1 MRNDQ
6 KALADI
12 YSRIITESNGR
23 KVVDGDV
30 NLNYLC
36 LRKLPEWLADV
47 TINGD
52 LYLTNNHLLTLE
64 NCPQHITGSFL
75 CTGNYL
81 RNLIGGPVSV
91 GTEARYGVYSC
102 TNNKLTSLAGAP
114 KNMDYCDFDC
124 SENYLTDLTHL
135 PPVVGG
141 KLNCGFNRLKTLKGC
156 PRTIGHEFNCMYNDL
171 TSLEHGPIDLGNF
184 FGEYKGVYNCS
195 YNELTNLVGAPKKIG
210 SLNCAYNN
218 LTNLVGAPTKI
229 GSLKCK
235 GNKISSLEGIPKEI
249 TGYLELNENPGKFDR
264 NEIVKMSKVS
274 AGMIYYDY
282 KSEKRK

>member
-1 MRNDQ
+1 VRNDQ

-23 KVVDGDV
+23 KIVDGDV

-47 TINGD
+47 TIDGD

-91 GTEARYGVYSC
+91 GTEVRYGVYSC
-102 TNNKLTSLAGAP
+102 ANNKLTSLTGAP

-124 SENYLTDLTHL
+124 SQNHLTDLMHL
-135 PPVVGG
+135 PSTIGG
-141 KLNCGFNRLKTLKGC
+141 KLICSFNRLKTLKGC
-156 PRTIGHEFNCMYNDL
+156 PQTVGNDFDCMANLL
-171 TSLEHGPIDLGNF
+171 TSLEHGPANVLRPDGT
-184 FGEYKGVYNCS
+184 YKGFYNCS
-195 YNELTNLVGAPKKIG
+195 YNDITNLVGAPEKIG
-210 SLNCAYNN
+210 SLNC
-218 LTNLVGAPTKI
+218 
-229 GSLKCK
+229 K
-235 GNKISSLEGIPKEI
+235 GNEIVSLEGIPKVI
-249 TGYLELNENPGKFDR
+249 YGYFDLNKNPGKFDR
-264 NEIVKMSKVS
+264 NEIVKMSKVGR
-274 AGMIYYDY
+274 GMIYYDY
-282 KSEKRK
+282 ESEKRK